1 MIDIVPFRFDLKS
14 IEDTMDW
21 LEWILEALLYGLL
34 VALVVMIPLGLVEL
48 VLEVVE
54 KMKKK

>member
-1 MIDIVPFRFDLKS
+1 
-14 IEDTMDW
+14 MDW
-21 LEWILEALLYGLL
+21 LEWILESLLYGLL

-54 KMKKK
+54 KLKKK

>member
-1 MIDIVPFRFDLKS
+1 
-14 IEDTMDW
+14 MDW